1 MVSRSKKATL
11 SQAVRPGLVPS
22 VFMDTSAN
30 TLMKYLDH
38 LVDSLG
44 VTNHSM
50 TATDNAF

>member
-11 SQAVRPGLVPS
+11 SQAVRPGLVPT

-38 LVDSLG
+38 LADLG
-44 VTNHSM
+44 VTNDSM